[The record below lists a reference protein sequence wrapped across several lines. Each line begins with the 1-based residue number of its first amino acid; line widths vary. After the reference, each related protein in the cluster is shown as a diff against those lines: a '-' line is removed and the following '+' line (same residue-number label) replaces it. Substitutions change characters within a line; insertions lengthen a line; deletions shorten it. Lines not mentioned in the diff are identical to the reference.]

1 MDLGALATEL
11 RRITVAVLGD
21 DHVSGSGVAW
31 APGWVVTN
39 AHVARESHVTLQR
52 ADGTRAE
59 ARVMARDPEEDL
71 ALLHAPRLNGAEAT
85 LADNGEVR
93 VGSLIVA
100 VGHPFG
106 VRGAMT
112 AGVVH
117 AVGPLVRGGL
127 PWIQADLKLAP
138 GNSGGPL
145 ADAHGRVIGVNT
157 MVAGSLALAIPVSR
171 VMRFV
176 AKAR

>member
-11 RRITVAVLGD
+11 RRITLAVLGG
-21 DHVSGSGVAW
+21 DHVAGSGVAW

-52 ADGTRAE
+52 ADGARAE
-59 ARVMARDPEEDL
+59 ARVVARDPEEDL
-71 ALLHAPRLNGAEAT
+71 ALLHAPGLSGTDAMRTDG
-85 LADNGEVR
+85 GEVR
-93 VGSLIVA
+93 VGALVVA

-112 AGVVH
+112 AGIVH
-117 AVGPLVRGGL
+117 ALGPLVHGGR
-127 PWIQADLKLAP
+127 PWIQADLTLAP

-157 MVAGSLALAIPVSR
+157 MVAGTLALAIPASR
-171 VMRFV
+171 VLRFV
-176 AKAR
+176 ANAR